1 MKLQQLRFFTAV
13 YEEGSFS
20 AGAVRVNA
28 TQSGLSMQV
37 RELEERFGVQ
47 LLTRSSTGV
56 RPTEAGRRFY
66 AQAVKV
72 LRASTEAEEVL
83 RHAAGAISGQVRI
96 GLMPTFTRAV
106 LAPALLTFTRSHE
119 LVRVSVLEAYSSQ
132 LCDEVAKGAID
143 FAVVPAIDGMLHVQ
157 ATPMGTDREYLVS
170 SPSHGPTHLT
180 PIRLR
185 DLQPLKLVL
194 PSRANARRVRIE
206 AYLAANGI
214 EVDDILELD
223 AMLGTL
229 DLVSTSDWMTIL
241 PGILC
246 APDVDGRHRTL
257 NPVEGPVLTVDYAM
271 IEPSSKSLS
280 QAARAFASILQ
291 EQLDGT
297 LLWNPNAAI

>member
-20 AGAVRVNA
+20 AGATRVNA

-37 RELEERFGVQ
+37 RELEERFGVT

-56 RPTEAGRRFY
+56 QPTEAGRRFY

-83 RHAAGAISGQVRI
+83 KRAAGAISGHVRV

-106 LAPALLTFTRSHE
+106 LAPALLKFTTNHE

-132 LCDEVAKGAID
+132 LCAEIAKGAID
-143 FAVVPAIDGMLHVQ
+143 FAVVPAIDGMLQVQ

-170 SPSHGPTHLT
+170 SPGVGLTHLKSV
-180 PIRLR
+180 RLR
-185 DLQPLKLVL
+185 DLAPLRLVL
-194 PSRANARRVRIE
+194 PSRANARRVRID

-214 EVDDILELD
+214 EVDEILELD

-229 DLVSTSDWMTIL
+229 DLVSISDWMTIL

-246 APDVDGRHRTL
+246 APDADGQSRSL
-257 NPVEGPVLTVDYAM
+257 NPIEGPVLTVDYAM
-271 IEPSSKSLS
+271 IEPNAHTLS
-280 QAARAFASILQ
+280 QAARGFMTILQ
-291 EQLDGT
+291 EELDRT
-297 LLWNPNAAI
+297 LIWNKAAAI

>member
-20 AGAVRVNA
+20 AGAARVNA

-47 LLTRSSTGV
+47 LLTRSTTGV
-56 RPTEAGRRFY
+56 QPTEAGRRFY

-83 RHAAGAISGQVRI
+83 KRASGAVSGHVRV

-106 LAPALLTFTRSHE
+106 LAPALLRFTRSHE
-119 LVRVSVLEAYSSQ
+119 LVRLSVLEAYSSQ
-132 LCDEVAKGAID
+132 LCTEVAKEAID
-143 FAVVPAIDGMLHVQ
+143 FAIVPAIDGMLQVL

-170 SPSHGPTHLT
+170 SPRFGPPHLK
-180 PIRLR
+180 PVRLR
-185 DLQPLKLVL
+185 DLGRLRLVL
-194 PSRANARRVRIE
+194 PSRANARRVRID
-206 AYLAANGI
+206 AYIAANGI
-214 EVDDILELD
+214 EVDEILELD

-229 DLVSTSDWMTIL
+229 DLVSSSDWMTIL

-246 APDVDGRHRTL
+246 APDAEGQDRTL
-257 NPVEGPVLTVDYAM
+257 NPIEAPVLTVDYAM
-271 IEPSSKSLS
+271 IEPNAQTLS
-280 QAARAFASILQ
+280 HAARAFATILQ
-291 EQLDGT
+291 EELDRT
-297 LLWNPNAAI
+297 LIWNPAAAI

>member
-20 AGAVRVNA
+20 AGAARVNA

-37 RELEERFGVQ
+37 RELEERFGVT

-56 RPTEAGRRFY
+56 QPTEAGRRFY

-83 RHAAGAISGQVRI
+83 KRAAGAVSGHVRV

-106 LAPALLTFTRSHE
+106 LAPALLRFTRAHE
-119 LVRVSVLEAYSSQ
+119 LVRLSVLEAYSSH
-132 LCDEVAKGAID
+132 LCAEVAKGAID
-143 FAVVPAIDGMLHVQ
+143 FAVVPAIDGMLQVQ

-170 SPSHGPTHLT
+170 SPDHGPTHLQ
-180 PIRLR
+180 PVRLR
-185 DLQPLKLVL
+185 DLAPLRLVL
-194 PSRANARRVRIE
+194 PSRANARRVRID
-206 AYLAANGI
+206 AYIAANGI
-214 EVDDILELD
+214 EVEEILELD

-229 DLVSTSDWMTIL
+229 DLVASSDWMTIL

-246 APDVDGRHRTL
+246 APDVLGQERIL
-257 NPVEGPVLTVDYAM
+257 NPIEGPVLTVDYAL
-271 IEPSSKSLS
+271 IEPNAQTLS
-280 QAARAFASILQ
+280 QAARTFAKILQ
-291 EQLDGT
+291 EELDRT
-297 LLWNPNAAI
+297 LIWNPAAAI

>member
-20 AGAVRVNA
+20 AGAVRANA

-56 RPTEAGRRFY
+56 QPTEAGRRFY

-72 LRASTEAEEVL
+72 LRASTEAEAIL
-83 RHAAGAISGQVRI
+83 KRASGAVTGHVRV

-106 LAPALLTFTRSHE
+106 LAPVLLRFTRSHE
-119 LVRVSVLEAYSSQ
+119 LVRLSVLEAYSSQ

-143 FAVVPAIDGMLHVQ
+143 FAVVPAIDGMLQVQ

-170 SPSHGPTHLT
+170 SPSVGPSHLK
-180 PIRLR
+180 PVHLR

-194 PSRANARRVRIE
+194 PSRANARRVRID

-214 EVDDILELD
+214 EVDEILELD

-229 DLVSTSDWMTIL
+229 DLVSSSDWMTIL

-246 APDVDGRHRTL
+246 APDADGKDRTL
-257 NPVEGPVLTVDYAM
+257 NPIEGPVLTVDYAM
-271 IEPSSKSLS
+271 IEPSSKTLS
-280 QAARAFASILQ
+280 EAARAFATILQ
-291 EQLDGT
+291 EELDRT
-297 LLWNPNAAI
+297 LVWNPATAI

>member
-20 AGAVRVNA
+20 AGALRVNA
-28 TQSGLSMQV
+28 TQSGLSMQI

-83 RHAAGAISGQVRI
+83 KRAAGAISGQIRV

-106 LAPALLTFTRSHE
+106 LAPALLRFTNSHE

-132 LCDEVAKGAID
+132 LCDEVAKGTLD
-143 FAVVPAIDGMLHVQ
+143 FAVVPAIDGMLQVQ
-157 ATPMGTDREYLVS
+157 VAPMGTDREYLVS
-170 SPSHGPTHLT
+170 SPNVGPTHLT
-180 PIRLR
+180 PVRLR
-185 DLQPLKLVL
+185 DLEPLRLVL
-194 PSRANARRVRIE
+194 PSRANARRVRTD

-214 EVDDILELD
+214 EVEEVLELD

-229 DLVSTSDWMTIL
+229 DLVSSSNWMTIL

-246 APDVDGRHRTL
+246 APDAEGQDRTL
-257 NPVEGPVLTVDYAM
+257 NPIEGPILTVDYAM
-271 IEPSSKSLS
+271 IEPSSKTLS
-280 QAARAFASILQ
+280 QAARAFATILQ
-291 EQLDGT
+291 EELDRT
-297 LLWNPNAAI
+297 LVWNPGAAI

>member
-20 AGAVRVNA
+20 SGAARVNA

-47 LLTRSSTGV
+47 LLVRSSTGV
-56 RPTEAGRRFY
+56 QPTEAGRRFY

-72 LRASTEAEEVL
+72 LRASAEAEDVL
-83 RHAAGAISGQVRI
+83 KRAAGAVSGQVRI

-106 LAPALLTFTRSHE
+106 LAPALLKFTRSHE

-132 LCDEVAKGAID
+132 LCLEVAKGAID
-143 FAVVPAIDGMLHVQ
+143 FAIVPAIDGMLQVQ
-157 ATPMGTDREYLVS
+157 ATPIGTDREYLVS
-170 SPSHGPTHLT
+170 APEIGPTHLR
-180 PIRLR
+180 PVRLR
-185 DLQPLKLVL
+185 DLPPLKLVL
-194 PSRANARRVRIE
+194 PSRANARRVRID

-214 EVDDILELD
+214 EVEDVLELD

-229 DLVSTSDWMTIL
+229 DLVSSSDWMTIL

-246 APDVDGRHRTL
+246 APDADGQHRSL
-257 NPVEGPVLTVDYAM
+257 NPIEGPVLTVDYAM
-271 IEPSSKSLS
+271 IEPSSKTLS
-280 QAARAFASILQ
+280 QAARAFSTILQ
-291 EQLDGT
+291 EELDRT
-297 LLWNPNAAI
+297 LLWNPAAAI